1 MVTLA
6 SSWPHYC
13 ELAVSPKTRVLLGD
27 FFILS
32 LTPGSNNHSL
42 SCHFRFREGEIL
54 NITHPRGT
62 VLSLF
67 GLLESCTYFV
77 DSPFVKFLPNYTV
90 WLFYLFPTRI
100 MTEKSFN
107 KTLTY
112 ILRKILLSYQM
123 IFSDKYVEST
133 LILSTQ

>member
-6 SSWPHYC
+6 SSWHIT
-13 ELAVSPKTRVLLGD
+13 VSWLSLSTKTRVLLGD

-42 SCHFRFREGEIL
+42 SCHFRFREGESL

-62 VLSLF
+62 ALSLF
-67 GLLESCTYFV
+67 DLFESCTYFV

-100 MTEKSFN
+100 ITEKSFN

-112 ILRKILLSYQM
+112 ILRKLLLSYQTIM
-123 IFSDKYVEST
+123 SF
-133 LILSTQ
+133 LINM